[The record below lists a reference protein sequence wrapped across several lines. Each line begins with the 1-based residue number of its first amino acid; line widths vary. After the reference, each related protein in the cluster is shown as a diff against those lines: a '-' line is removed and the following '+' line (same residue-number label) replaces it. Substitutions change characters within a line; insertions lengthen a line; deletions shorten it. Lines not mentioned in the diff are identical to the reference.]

1 MTWANAERRLY
12 VDEAGKVGEATR
24 AA

>member
-12 VDEAGKVGEATR
+12 VDEVGKVGEATR

>member
-12 VDEAGKVGEATR
+12 VDEAGRVGEATR